1 MALAAHQI
9 AKFNIK
15 SIVLSTADEAIDN
28 DFEITAEKIFP
39 NTRIYENK

>member
-1 MALAAHQI
+1 M

-28 DFEITAEKIFP
+28 DFEIIAEKIFP
-39 NTRIYENK
+39 NTRIYDNG